1 MDNKDLKQKILEYI
15 YCDENLK
22 KIAILNKEKI
32 KKILKVDEVKFE
44 E

>member
-1 MDNKDLKQKILEYI
+1 MDNEEIKSKILEYI

>member
-1 MDNKDLKQKILEYI
+1 MDNEEIKSKILKYI
-15 YCDENLK
+15 YCDEDLK